1 MALPTVSTPEF
12 ITEVPSTGKKIRYRP
27 FLVKEE
33 KILLMAL
40 EGEDMGEINS
50 AISKILKNCIIDDVD
65 VRKLSTFD
73 VEYLFLRLRG
83 KSVGEKVE
91 LKIGHTKGECK
102 HRTEYEV
109 DLDSV
114 GLSGPVSDGKIMI
127 TDEVGIKVR
136 YPGLADVPNDEKD
149 PATGMFNMITN
160 CIEYIYDSEEV
171 YHDFSRKEI
180 EQWVER
186 LDARQFKKMSDF
198 FESMP
203 KLSHK
208 ITWTCSECGEEDSI
222 VLEGLE
228 SFFT

>member
-1 MALPTVSTPEF
+1 
-12 ITEVPSTGKKIRYRP
+12 
-27 FLVKEE
+27 
-33 KILLMAL
+33 
-40 EGEDMGEINS
+40 
-50 AISKILKNCIIDDVD
+50 
-65 VRKLSTFD
+65 
-73 VEYLFLRLRG
+73 
-83 KSVGEKVE
+83 
-91 LKIGHTKGECK
+91 
-102 HRTEYEV
+102 
-109 DLDSV
+109 
-114 GLSGPVSDGKIMI
+114 
-127 TDEVGIKVR
+127 
-136 YPGLADVPNDEKD
+136 
-149 PATGMFNMITN
+149 MITN